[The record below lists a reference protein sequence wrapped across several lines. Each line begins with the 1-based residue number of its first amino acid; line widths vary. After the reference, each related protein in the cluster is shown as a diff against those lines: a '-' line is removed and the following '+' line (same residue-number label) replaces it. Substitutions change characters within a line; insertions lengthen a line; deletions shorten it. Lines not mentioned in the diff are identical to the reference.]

1 MSERFPGGHTQ
12 TITGRGLRG
21 HDLHLS
27 VGDRVRFLRP
37 DRVVKVDTVRTCFH
51 AFVLVAPYAENYS
64 EPAVVLTEHSWT
76 RVADIIEVVPKE
88 VQ

>member
-1 MSERFPGGHTQ
+1 MRFPDGHTR
-12 TITGRGLRG
+12 TITARGLRG
-21 HDLHLS
+21 GELTLS

-37 DRVVKVDTVRTCFH
+37 DRVIKTDTVRTCFH

-76 RVADIIEVVPKE
+76 RVADILEVVE
-88 VQ
+88 AAS